1 MTDKV
6 LRQMSDEDD
15 RKVSSEEEEIE
26 EEDSDDGKPK
36 SKRFVKSNPDTDKVR
51 TAMNAEISADMT
63 DKISKRLEFIQKQT
77 DLLLHFEPSKGAYS
91 DKAAEKKGGKRGRM
105 SEKAEDD
112 LLLKRAETETS
123 DSINADEQR
132 LTKQPSI
139 LVNGTLRDYQLEG
152 LNWLVGTNFVTEFP
166 CLRYLVLV
174 SQVRLY
180 NNGISGILADEMGL
194 GKTVQTVSMIG

>member
-1 MTDKV
+1 
-6 LRQMSDEDD
+6 MSDEED

-36 SKRFVKSNPDTDKVR
+36 SKRFVKNNPETDKVR
-51 TAMNAEISADMT
+51 TAMNAEISADMD

-91 DKAAEKKGGKRGRM
+91 GKTEAKGGKRGRM

-152 LNWLVGTNFVTEFP
+152 LNWLVGENP
-166 CLRYLVLV
+166 SLCYA
-174 SQVRLY
+174 S
-180 NNGISGILADEMGL
+180 
-194 GKTVQTVSMIG
+194 